1 VEVFRCTDCETPFHH
16 ECAEKHF
23 AAHKDPPCIYCTS
36 QPDDGTP
43 CPCHH
48 APCVHD
54 TNQARKERD
63 ELAVLV
69 GAARAAMPEYLRGE
83 ADLVFAVKVLACHY
97 AGALDTASAFAA
109 SLREAHAALK
119 AGLGGHTHSE
129 IVWEVADAAEPT
141 PHGLSAD
148 RGRRDMSQHDEHCP
162 CHSAGYGLEH
172 CICVPKPTTTC
183 SCGCHGLGCGR
194 CFVCEK
200 TRCAAPDESRTCAP

>member
-1 VEVFRCTDCETPFHH
+1 MNDSSKPVAAVCGQNPAGLRPGRVGCGGDIATCVEVFRCTDCETPFHH

-63 ELAVLV
+63 EL
-69 GAARAAMPEYLRGE
+69 
-83 ADLVFAVKVLACHY
+83 VFAVKVLACHY

-109 SLREAHAALK
+109 R
-119 AGLGGHTHSE
+119 
-129 IVWEVADAAEPT
+129 V
-141 PHGLSAD
+141 
-148 RGRRDMSQHDEHCP
+148 
-162 CHSAGYGLEH
+162 
-172 CICVPKPTTTC
+172 
-183 SCGCHGLGCGR
+183 
-194 CFVCEK
+194 
-200 TRCAAPDESRTCAP
+200 RT